1 MEIPHYLPPRT
12 SKLNW
17 HRLGINLNI
26 DFQVKT
32 SNLAQVDMNIL
43 TKFPPKVGSSPE
55 VQCTENIKEGLK
67 Q

>member
-1 MEIPHYLPPRT
+1 MESPQYLPPRT
-12 SKLNW
+12 SKLNL

-32 SNLAQVDMNIL
+32 GHLAQVDMVSIL
-43 TKFPPKVGSSPE
+43 TKFPPE
-55 VQCTENIKEGLK
+55 VQCTENINEGLK